1 VRRPGKTTTTYLVV
15 AAVAAYLG
23 LRTFVFPATPVLL
36 GGDQAFF
43 WMYAERM
50 LRGERVYLDFFQFT
64 PPGTDLVFLAAF
76 KVLGPRIWVTNAIV
90 VAVGTALGGV
100 CFRVARHMM
109 DDGLAALATAL
120 FTVLVFGQP
129 LGATHHW
136 FSVLAVMIAI
146 PIVTSSSNERRFVAA
161 GALLG
166 IASFFTQTHG
176 AAALAAFLTF
186 GVWQAQKQRISLDRS
201 IRRAA
206 LLLGAFAVTLL
217 AASGYFLANAG
228 AANLWSIL
236 FSYAWHRMG
245 ASPFTAG
252 LGLPEAPTGRA
263 LRWLAPYLLVYAI
276 VPAGYALTA
285 TSCWQERPEYHAER
299 QRTSLLTWL
308 VGVALLLEVA
318 MGLSWLRLFAVS
330 MPGIILFVSAIGR
343 VGRWRRPLLGI
354 AWLGVLGLGC
364 ALVRS
369 TYRHHALAID
379 FPGGRAAT
387 DGSNRDK
394 LLWIGERIP
403 AGGLLFAA
411 DRPSVYLPLGLHNPL
426 FLDAAVPSRQ
436 TRLVDVERAI
446 TELEASGLRTILW
459 SPALEDPKADADMA
473 AIAALRTYLHD
484 RYRPVHAFADGDA
497 VWERR

>member
-1 VRRPGKTTTTYLVV
+1 MRRPGKTTTTYLVV

-76 KVLGPRIWVTNAIV
+76 KVLGTRIWVTNAIV
-90 VAVGTALGGV
+90 VAVGMALGGV
-100 CFRVARHMM
+100 CYRVASHMM
-109 DDGLAALATAL
+109 DDAPAALATAL

-136 FSVLAVMIAI
+136 FSMLAIMSAVAL
-146 PIVTSSSNERRFVAA
+146 VASSTNERRFAGA

-166 IASFFTQTHG
+166 IGSFFTQTHG
-176 AAALAAFLTF
+176 AASLAAFLAF
-186 GVWQAQKQRISLDRS
+186 AVWQAQKERISVDRL
-201 IRRAA
+201 IRRVA

-217 AASGYFLANAG
+217 AASGYFLVNAG

-236 FSYAWHRMG
+236 FSYVWHRMG

-276 VPAGYALTA
+276 VPAGYAFTA
-285 TSCWQERPEYHAER
+285 IFSWQERPEYRAER
-299 QRTSLLTWL
+299 QPTSLLTWL

-318 MGLSWLRLFAVS
+318 VGLSWLRLFAVS
-330 MPGIILFVSAIGR
+330 MPGIILLVSALDR
-343 VGRWRRPLLGI
+343 AGRWRRPFLGI
-354 AWLGVLGLGC
+354 AWLGVFGLGC
-364 ALVRS
+364 TLVRS
-369 TYRHHALAID
+369 TYRHHAFVVDL
-379 FPGGRAAT
+379 PGGRAAT
-387 DGSNRDK
+387 NWSNRDK
-394 LLWIGERIP
+394 LLWLGERIP
-403 AGGLLFAA
+403 PGGILFAA
-411 DRPSVYLPLGLHNPL
+411 DRPSVYLPLALRNPL

-473 AIAALRTYLHD
+473 GIAALRTYVHD
-484 RYRPVHAFADGDA
+484 RYRAVHAFPDGDE